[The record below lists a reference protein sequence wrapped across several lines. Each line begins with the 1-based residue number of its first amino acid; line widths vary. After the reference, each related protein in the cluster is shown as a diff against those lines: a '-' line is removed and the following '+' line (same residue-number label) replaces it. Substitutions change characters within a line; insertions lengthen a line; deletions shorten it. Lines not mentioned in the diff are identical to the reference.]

1 MKLQA
6 FTDLLRALL
15 AFQGYQDVEPPKMYV
30 VPAALLNV
38 MYPDFKDAR
47 ALHDC
52 KKKTIFMADKFDP
65 ANINDMATAAYETR
79 RHIQCLEGRI
89 HTQCYAEREAEAF
102 KVAVSYLQANNVKIS
117 KKLMRKTTR
126 SC

>member
-15 AFQGYQDVEPPKMYV
+15 AFQGYQDIEPPKMYV
-30 VPAALLNV
+30 VPHQLLNV
-38 MYPDFKDAR
+38 MYPEFKDAR

-65 ANINDMATAAYETR
+65 SDVLDLATAAYETR
-79 RHIQCLEGRI
+79 RHIQCIEGRI
-89 HTQCYAEREAEAF
+89 LTQCYAQREAEAF
-102 KVAVSYLQANNVKIS
+102 KVAVAYLEANNVRVS
-117 KKLMRKTTR
+117 RELRQKTTR
-126 SC
+126 TC